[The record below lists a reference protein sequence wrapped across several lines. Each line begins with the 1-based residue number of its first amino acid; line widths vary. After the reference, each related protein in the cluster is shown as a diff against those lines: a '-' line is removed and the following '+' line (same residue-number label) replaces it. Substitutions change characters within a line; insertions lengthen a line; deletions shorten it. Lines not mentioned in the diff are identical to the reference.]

1 MEQARL
7 NSSATTRKQEMSM
20 STPHHALSC
29 HDHRHYHSAF
39 AFSRRRFIQ
48 LATLGSGI
56 ALLGLAAPW
65 RVATA
70 AAAHGAAPSANTGH
84 GADPQANTGHGA
96 DPQAGAAPAHTAEA
110 LLLSCMDYRLI
121 DDITHYMDKR
131 GMTNQ
136 YDHVVLAGASLGALS
151 DYCKEWKE
159 TFWEHL
165 KIAIDLHH
173 IKKVIVMDHRDCGA
187 YKVILKA
194 DFSKDPQ
201 IETRVHGK
209 FLRDLMVAIHKRYPE
224 LEVERL
230 MMNLD
235 GTVQKIS

>member
-1 MEQARL
+1 
-7 NSSATTRKQEMSM
+7 MSR
-20 STPHHALSC
+20 PHHLSC
-29 HDHRHYHSAF
+29 HDHVHYPVPAII
-39 AFSRRRFIQ
+39 SRRRFVQ
-48 LATLGSGI
+48 LAALGGGVT
-56 ALLGLAAPW
+56 LLGLATPW
-65 RVATA
+65 RLARAETGHEPPIQRKPEPKA
-70 AAAHGAAPSANTGH
+70 GPRPETGH
-84 GADPQANTGHGA
+84 GADPQT
-96 DPQAGAAPAHTAEA
+96 GAAPGHTAEA

-121 DDITHYMDKR
+121 DDITRYMDGR

-136 YDHVVLAGASLGALS
+136 YDHIVLAGAALGAQT

-173 IKKVIVMDHRDCGA
+173 IKKVILMDHRDCGA

-194 DFSKDPQ
+194 DFSKDQ
-201 IETRVHGK
+201 QMETRVHGK

-230 MMNLD
+230 LMNLD
-235 GTVQKIS
+235 GTVQKAT

>member
-1 MEQARL
+1 MPTSHR
-7 NSSATTRKQEMSM
+7 
-20 STPHHALSC
+20 PFCC
-29 HDHRHYHSAF
+29 HDHAHYPAEARSALD
-39 AFSRRRFIQ
+39 RRRFIQ
-48 LATLGSGI
+48 LAALGGG
-56 ALLGLAAPW
+56 AMLFGLATPW
-65 RVATA
+65 RLARAETA
-70 AAAHGAAPSANTGH
+70 HEPPIQRKPAPKAPAQEHDEHGAA
-84 GADPQANTGHGA
+84 
-96 DPQAGAAPAHTAEA
+96 PQAGAAPAHTAEA

-121 DDITHYMDKR
+121 DDITRYMDGR

-136 YDHVVLAGASLGALS
+136 YDHIVLAGASLGAQT

-165 KIAIDLHH
+165 KIASDLHH
-173 IKKVIVMDHRDCGA
+173 IRKVILMDHRDCGA

-201 IETRVHGK
+201 METRIHGK

-230 MMNLD
+230 LMNLD
-235 GTVQKIS
+235 GTVQKAA

>member
-1 MEQARL
+1 MEQACL
-7 NSSATTRKQEMSM
+7 KSSVITNKPEILM
-20 STPHHALSC
+20 STPHRTLSC
-29 HDHRHYHSAF
+29 HDHCHYHAHSAL
-39 AFSRRRFIQ
+39 SRRRFVQ

-65 RVATA
+65 RLAMA
-70 AAAHGAAPSANTGH
+70 EAGHGAAPSAQTGH
-84 GADPQANTGHGA
+84 GVDPQANTGHRV
-96 DPQAGAAPAHTAEA
+96 DPQVGIAPAHTAEA

-131 GMTNQ
+131 AMTNQ
-136 YDHVVLAGASLGALS
+136 YDHIVLAGASLGVLS

-173 IKKVIVMDHRDCGA
+173 IKKVILMDHRDCGA
-187 YKVILKA
+187 YKVILKT
-194 DFSKDPQ
+194 DFSKDQQ